1 MLYDRDYMRDE
12 DRSRW
17 RSPVVGLLAVL
28 VAVFLVECFLR
39 VYAGG
44 SSLGTYLG
52 LSAQAVG
59 RHEYW
64 RIFTYEFLHNAPLP
78 FHIIFNGLALW
89 FFGRSVLE
97 TLGTVRFWQ
106 IYLGA
111 GFVGALFELFFQTF
125 HPAYRVSWTVGASAC
140 VMGLVGVFCLLNAG
154 QEMNIA
160 FYFFP
165 VRLQSMTLFWILL
178 GVSIF
183 GVVFPAGNV
192 AHGAHLGGL
201 LAGAGFV
208 KLFLEEEGQAWLR
221 RLVARRSALPRDVP
235 VEAGRQAGKPS
246 GKFSSAPVAGAPETD
261 NPEEFIR
268 REVDP
273 ILDKISAHGIQ
284 SLTERER
291 RTLEKARERMKGR

>member
-28 VAVFLVECFLR
+28 VAVFLVECFLK
-39 VYAGG
+39 VYGG
-44 SSLGTYLG
+44 GDSLAEYLG
-52 LSAQAVG
+52 LSATDVRNRQ
-59 RHEYW
+59 YW
-64 RIFTYEFLHNAPLP
+64 RIFTYEFLHDAPLP
-78 FHIIFNGLALW
+78 FHLLFNGIALW
-89 FFGRSVLE
+89 FFGRSILE
-97 TLGTVRFWQ
+97 SLGTVRFWQ

-111 GFVGALFELFFQTF
+111 GFVGALFELLLQTF
-125 HPAYRVSWTVGASAC
+125 NTKYPDASTVGASAC
-140 VMGLVGVFCLLNAG
+140 VMGLIGVFCLQNPGRDMTVLL
-154 QEMNIA
+154 
-160 FYFFP
+160 YFFP

-178 GVSIF
+178 GLSVF

-208 KLFLEEEGQAWLR
+208 KLFLEEDGQAWLR
-221 RLVARRSALPRDVP
+221 RFVPRRSSLRREVP
-235 VEAGRQAGKPS
+235 VESGRQGGKS
-246 GKFSSAPVAGAPETD
+246 ADKFSPAPTAGAPEAD

>member
-1 MLYDRDYMRDE
+1 
-12 DRSRW
+12 
-17 RSPVVGLLAVL
+17 
-28 VAVFLVECFLR
+28 
-39 VYAGG
+39 
-44 SSLGTYLG
+44 
-52 LSAQAVG
+52 
-59 RHEYW
+59 
-64 RIFTYEFLHNAPLP
+64 
-78 FHIIFNGLALW
+78 
-89 FFGRSVLE
+89 
-97 TLGTVRFWQ
+97 
-106 IYLGA
+106 
-111 GFVGALFELFFQTF
+111 
-125 HPAYRVSWTVGASAC
+125 
-140 VMGLVGVFCLLNAG
+140 
-154 QEMNIA
+154 MNIA